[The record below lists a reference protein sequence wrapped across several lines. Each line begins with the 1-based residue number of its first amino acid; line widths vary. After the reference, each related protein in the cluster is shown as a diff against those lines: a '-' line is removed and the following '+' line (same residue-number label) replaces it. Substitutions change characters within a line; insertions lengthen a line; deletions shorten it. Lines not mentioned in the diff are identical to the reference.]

1 MPAQLL
7 GAIILTGFG
16 AGLLSGLMGV
26 GGGTITI
33 PALVFL
39 LGISQ
44 HSAQGISLAII
55 IPTAIMGA
63 YGYFMKG
70 YVDVNRVVFISCGAV
85 AGALLGS
92 FSACRIS
99 SCNLK
104 QIFGVFVI
112 IIAIKVIADVFSRKK

>member
-1 MPAQLL
+1 MPVQLL
-7 GAIILTGFG
+7 GSIILTGFG

-55 IPTAIMGA
+55 IPTAMIGA
-63 YGYFMKG
+63 YGYFTRG
-70 YVDVNRVVFISCGAV
+70 HVDVNKAVLISCGAV
-85 AGALLGS
+85 TGALLGS
-92 FSACRIS
+92 FFACRITS
-99 SCNLK
+99 ASLK

-112 IIAIKVIADVFSRKK
+112 IIAIKVFADVFSKKK

>member
-7 GAIILTGFG
+7 GSIILTGFG

-26 GGGTITI
+26 GGGAIII

-44 HSAQGISLAII
+44 HAAQGISLAII

-63 YGYFMKG
+63 YGYFMRG
-70 YVDVNRVVFISCGAV
+70 YVDMRRVIFISFGAV

-92 FSACRIS
+92 FFACRIS
-99 SCNLK
+99 SGSLK

-112 IIAIKVIADVFSRKK
+112 IIAIKVLADVFPKKK

>member
-7 GAIILTGFG
+7 GSIILTGFG

-33 PALVFL
+33 PALVLL

-44 HSAQGISLAII
+44 HAAQGISLAII
-55 IPTAIMGA
+55 IPTAMMGA
-63 YGYFMKG
+63 YGYFMRG
-70 YVDVNRVVFISCGAV
+70 YVDMSRVVLIACGAV

-92 FSACRIS
+92 FLACSISAGS
-99 SCNLK
+99 LK

-112 IIAIKVIADVFSRKK
+112 IIAIKVLADVFSKKK